1 MKTGNFKITVEDGDN
16 FLYVVELKRGRKE
29 SAVEVRFGA
38 SIYNQNDRSRQ
49 RIVESYDK
57 VCHYIIDEGFISFL
71 KDKLELSSRV
81 KSVVLSLNKVEWF
94 TQHYKGIKKSSS
106 L

>member
-1 MKTGNFKITVEDGDN
+1 MSTGNFKITVENGNN

-29 SAVEVRFGA
+29 NAVEVRFGA
-38 SIYNQNDRSRQ
+38 SIYNQTDRARQ

-57 VCHYIIDEGFISFL
+57 VCQYIIDESFVSFL

-81 KSVVLSLNKVEWF
+81 KSIVLPLNKIEWI
-94 TQHYKGIKKSSS
+94 TQHYQGIKKSSS